1 MTAQPWMD
9 KSRSPDERAALLI
22 EQLTLDEMISLV
34 HGPMPTLL
42 ENPPADAAMGAG
54 YIPGVARLGIPALNE
69 TDASL
74 GVANPRKIRPGDGAT
89 ALPSGLALASTWD
102 AELAYAAGAMVGSE
116 ARDKGFNVLLG
127 GGANLTREPRCGR
140 NFEYPGEDPLLAGML
155 AGEAIKGAQ
164 SNQIVCTLKHFALN
178 DQETCR
184 HVVDAQIDEG
194 ALRES
199 DLLAF

>member
-89 ALPSGLALASTWD
+89 ALPLGWPWPPPGTRSWPMRPGPWSARRRATRASTCCW
-102 AELAYAAGAMVGSE
+102 AAAP
-116 ARDKGFNVLLG
+116 
-127 GGANLTREPRCGR
+127 T
-140 NFEYPGEDPLLAGML
+140 
-155 AGEAIKGAQ
+155 
-164 SNQIVCTLKHFALN
+164 
-178 DQETCR
+178 
-184 HVVDAQIDEG
+184 
-194 ALRES
+194 
-199 DLLAF
+199 